1 MSALALYNDAVSKA
15 YYGHLGWGLNLGIQY
30 YVGHNQLAPWAV
42 NIAMVPCAV
51 LHLACAWGVYG
62 RGSASAVK
70 TYNKVSPFLNAFL
83 FTFTIA
89 LEVVHTFGIGGVD
102 MRDYGL
108 ADYEHG
114 VYCVTLAQLAVN
126 LGLYALMFA
135 GEIPLITGAVSA
147 LEDKNRKK
155 KTPSAPSRTT
165 TTKKSTKIG

>member
-1 MSALALYNDAVSKA
+1 MTSLALYNNAVSKA
-15 YYGHLGWGLNLGIQY
+15 YYGHLGWGLNLGIQF
-30 YVGHNQLAPWAV
+30 YVGHNQLAPWAC
-42 NIAMVPCAV
+42 NIAMVPCAI

-89 LEVVHTFGIGGVD
+89 LEVVHTFGIGGID

-114 VYCVTLAQLAVN
+114 VYCVTLGQLAVN
-126 LGLYALMFA
+126 LGLYAIMFA
-135 GEIPLITGAVSA
+135 GEIPLIMGNYLWVYYG
-147 LEDKNRKK
+147 LIYDKQK
-155 KTPSAPSRTT
+155 
-165 TTKKSTKIG
+165 